1 LALHRET
8 KKENMAFDYR
18 ESTKAH
24 AQISKDYKTLKRR
37 PPKRQPNLCPAKAS
51 LGQAKE
57 NEDE

>member
-24 AQISKDYKTLKRR
+24 AQISKDYKILKRR
-37 PPKRQPNLCPAKAS
+37 PPKRQPNLCPTKANH
-51 LGQAKE
+51 GQTKDD
-57 NEDE
+57 EDG

>member
-1 LALHRET
+1 
-8 KKENMAFDYR
+8 MAFDYR
-18 ESTKAH
+18 ESTKAN

-51 LGQAKE
+51 LGQATE

>member
-24 AQISKDYKTLKRR
+24 AQISKDYKILKRR

-51 LGQAKE
+51 HVQAKE

>member
-1 LALHRET
+1 
-8 KKENMAFDYR
+8 MAFDYR
-18 ESTKAH
+18 ESTKAN
-24 AQISKDYKTLKRR
+24 AQIDKDCKILKRR